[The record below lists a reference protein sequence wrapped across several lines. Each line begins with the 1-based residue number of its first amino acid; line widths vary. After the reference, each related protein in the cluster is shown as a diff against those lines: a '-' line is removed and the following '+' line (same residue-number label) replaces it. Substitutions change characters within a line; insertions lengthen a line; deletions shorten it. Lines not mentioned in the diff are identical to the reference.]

1 MMKFARI
8 SAFLLTTLV
17 SGIAVADI
25 CMEQAGECGTIVAVT
40 MPEGGTCTG
49 SSHDKLA
56 TVTSYDTNGSFFA
69 TDGHVCGI
77 GPC

>member
-1 MMKFARI
+1 MKERLIAI
-8 SAFLLTTLV
+8 ALIITTLI
-17 SGIAVADI
+17 SSAAIAEI
-25 CMEQAGECGTIVAVT
+25 CMEQTGECGTIVAVT
-40 MPEGGTCTG
+40 MPEGGTCHG

-56 TVTSYDTNGSFFA
+56 TVTSYDANGGFYQ